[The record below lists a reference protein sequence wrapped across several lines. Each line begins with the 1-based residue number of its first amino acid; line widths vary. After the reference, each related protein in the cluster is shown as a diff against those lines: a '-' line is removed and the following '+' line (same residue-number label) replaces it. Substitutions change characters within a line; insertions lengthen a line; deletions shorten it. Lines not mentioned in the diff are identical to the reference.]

1 MSLLFQA
8 ISFRRAY
15 NQPVYTDFADARPT
29 KETSELQMSLIDE
42 EVRELG
48 IALDEAMQSDSCLS
62 ESRQNLLKE
71 MADVVFVVYQLAVL
85 FGVDLDT
92 AMQRVWESNMSK
104 LGPDGKPIYREDGK
118 ILKGDNYMPPNLSDL
133 V

>member
-1 MSLLFQA
+1 
-8 ISFRRAY
+8 
-15 NQPVYTDFADARPT
+15 
-29 KETSELQMSLIDE
+29 MSLIDE

-71 MADVVFVVYQLAVL
+71 MADVVFVVYQLAAL